1 MMGRQ
6 MRGPGW
12 GLRANTG
19 AGLRGPTGVGFVWG
33 MADVCGARRIL
44 GTAPWVG
51 PLQMRAPR
59 HARLPAA
66 APAALPYSQRMG
78 SGSGEC
84 GDLPL
89 PSQQSGRQ
97 EEEWPPSNVTPSR
110 DTRSPTLL
118 SRINVT
124 GRSLVGAMGWPSP
137 AAGQPTH
144 LP

>member
-66 APAALPYSQRMG
+66 APAALPCSQRMG
-78 SGSGEC
+78 SGSGKC
-84 GDLPL
+84 G
-89 PSQQSGRQ
+89 SQQSGRQ

-124 GRSLVGAMGWPSP
+124 GRSLVGAMGCPGP

>member
-66 APAALPYSQRMG
+66 APAALPCSQRMG
-78 SGSGEC
+78 SGSGKC
-84 GDLPL
+84 GSVVTCLSPVSSL
-89 PSQQSGRQ
+89 GGRKR
-97 EEEWPPSNVTPSR
+97 N
-110 DTRSPTLL
+110 
-118 SRINVT
+118 
-124 GRSLVGAMGWPSP
+124 G
-137 AAGQPTH
+137 H
-144 LP
+144 LPT